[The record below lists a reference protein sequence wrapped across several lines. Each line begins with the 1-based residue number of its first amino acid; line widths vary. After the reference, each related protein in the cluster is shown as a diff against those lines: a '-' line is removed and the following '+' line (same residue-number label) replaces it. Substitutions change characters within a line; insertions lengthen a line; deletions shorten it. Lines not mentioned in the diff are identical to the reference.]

1 MSKVIFCI
9 LRKTVKMQKG
19 GCHLCVSAALIDVDG
34 LKEGFLLKV
43 LKNVLNIFLE
53 DDIVNRSK

>member
-1 MSKVIFCI
+1 
-9 LRKTVKMQKG
+9 MQKG
-19 GCHLCVSAALIDVDG
+19 SCHLCVSAALIDVDG